1 MPSGRTRQP
10 SYHPERPTLTYSRMA
25 LDNTVTFPGKDN
37 QGFQL
42 GVNQGTIGD
51 IVFNFEKTNDKCL
64 NDLRLTNPRDDK
76 ERIKNTKGGLLEGSY
91 KWILDHSY
99 FQRWRNDDHSRLLW
113 IKGDPGKGKTMLL
126 IGIVD
131 ELERQ
136 LAQLKQAQQST
147 SPTVLSY
154 FFCQGTDSNLNNVTA
169 VLRGLI
175 YLLAVQ
181 QPSLTSNL
189 REEYEHSSSK
199 LFEDTNA
206 FVALSKILIGM
217 LRDPTLAMAYIIIDA
232 LDECETGL
240 QQLLKLVIE
249 NTSASHVKWIVSS
262 RNRYDIEQQLKLEYS
277 QTNLSL
283 QLEANT
289 EYVSHA
295 VGVYIDDRVS
305 HLKSLQDDDG
315 PRDQVRHILRQKAA
329 DTFLWVAL
337 VVQELRTV
345 PSWDVLDVLEEIP
358 TGLEEL
364 YDRMMKQIQQL
375 KRGNPEFC
383 RLMLSTATLAYRPL
397 HMLELGVLTGL
408 PEKISNKAQ
417 TLRELVSMCGSFLTV
432 RDDRVYIIH
441 QSVKDYLMSEMV
453 IATIFPTGIAEAHR
467 NIYLRSLHAMRKTLR
482 RDIYG
487 LRHHGFLIDDLKTP
501 VPDPMASVQYSCVH
515 WVDHL
520 CEVPQRNDLVDG
532 GPVHKFLEGCL
543 LYWAEASSLLG
554 ALPDAVLAVGNLER
568 LLKVS
573 VAPQQKSANIPTYY
587 RLSQTS
593 LAYSPW
599 Y

>member
-1 MPSGRTRQP
+1 MARDN
-10 SYHPERPTLTYSRMA
+10 TLTFSG
-25 LDNTVTFPGKDN
+25 NNN

-42 GVNQGTIGD
+42 GVNQGTIGN
-51 IVFNFEKTNDKCL
+51 IVFNFKKANDKCL

-76 ERIKNTKGGLLEGSY
+76 ERIKNTKGGILDGSY

-113 IKGDPGKGKTMLL
+113 IKGDPGKGKTML

-131 ELERQ
+131 EMERQ
-136 LAQLKQAQQST
+136 LAQPKQAEQST
-147 SPTVLSY
+147 STTVLSY
-154 FFCQGTDSNLNNVTA
+154 FFCQGTDSDLNNATA

-175 YLLAVQ
+175 YVLAVQ

-189 REEYEHSSSK
+189 REEYEHSSGK

-240 QQLLKLVIE
+240 PQLLKLVIE

-262 RNRYDIEQQLKLEYS
+262 RNRHDIEQQLKLEDS
-277 QTNLSL
+277 QTKLSL
-283 QLEANT
+283 ELEANT

-305 HLKSLQDDDG
+305 HLESLQDDDA
-315 PRDQVRHILRQKAA
+315 PRDQVRHVLRHKAA

-337 VVQELRTV
+337 VLQELRMV
-345 PSWDVLDVLEEIP
+345 ASWEVLDVLEEIP

-364 YDRMMKQIQQL
+364 YGRMMKQILQL
-375 KRGNPEFC
+375 KRRNPEFC

-408 PEKISNKAQ
+408 PENISNKEQ
-417 TLRELVSMCGSFLTV
+417 RVRELVSMCGSFLTV
-432 RDDRVYIIH
+432 RGDRVYIIH
-441 QSVKDYLMSEMV
+441 QSAKDYLMSDM
-453 IATIFPTGIAEAHR
+453 ATTTIFPTGIAKAHR
-467 NIYLRSLHAMRKTLR
+467 NILLRSLHAMLKTLR
-482 RDIYG
+482 RDIYN
-487 LRHHGFLIDDLKTP
+487 LRHPGFPIDDLKTP
-501 VPDPMASVQYSCVH
+501 VPDPLASVQYSCAH

-520 CEVPQRNDLVDG
+520 CEAQQRNDLVDG
-532 GPVHKFLEGCL
+532 GLVHKFLEGCL
-543 LYWAEASSLLG
+543 LYWTEASSLLG

-573 VAPQQKSANIPTYY
+573 VAPRQ
-587 RLSQTS
+587 
-593 LAYSPW
+593 
-599 Y
+599 